1 MRMRRWIGRLLL
13 LTCSA
18 ALWLGLAELWLRRS
32 VGACGRTPFRDATLA
47 GLPHELAPGRA
58 TTYKGVAVRVNSL
71 GFRGPELAPPPDG
84 TERVALVGDSFTFGN
99 GCREEETLTAALER
113 ELAAHGRAAQVVNCG
128 VPAFNAQDVVAL
140 TKGRVLALHPQRV
153 VYVLVANDVDASVKP
168 GPIPPDAVI
177 DPFAEFPLHSAL
189 LQWLGIEATGFL
201 RATGLRRGGYVEKIL
216 AEWKGGG
223 GERLDASLAELA
235 AACTAAGARLTV
247 AVYPFMVKPS
257 RNPLAP
263 IEADALAR
271 CARRGIDVVA
281 LVDAFEKDEDLTRYW
296 ITPLDA
302 HPDARAHAAAARLLA
317 ERLAK

>member
-1 MRMRRWIGRLLL
+1 MRTRRWTGRLLL
-13 LTCSA
+13 LACSA

-32 VGACGRTPFRDATLA
+32 VGACGLTPFRDATLA
-47 GLPHELAPGRA
+47 GIPHELAPGRT

-84 TERVALVGDSFTFGN
+84 TPRVALVGDSFTFGN
-99 GCREEETLTAALER
+99 GCSEDETLTASLAR
-113 ELAAHGRAAQVVNCG
+113 ELAARGRPAQVVNCG

-140 TKGRVLALHPQRV
+140 TKGRVLALRPQRV
-153 VYVLVANDVDASVKP
+153 VYVLVANDVDESVKP

-177 DPFAEFPLHSAL
+177 DPCSEFPLHSAL
-189 LQWLGIEATGFL
+189 LQWLGIQTTGLL
-201 RATGLRRGGYVEKIL
+201 RATGLRNGGFVDKML
-216 AEWKGGG
+216 AEWRGGG
-223 GERLDASLAELA
+223 GERLDASLGELA
-235 AACTAAGARLTV
+235 AACASAGARLTV
-247 AVYPFMVKPS
+247 AVYPYMVRAS

-271 CARRGIDVVA
+271 CARRGIDAVA
-281 LVDAFEKDEDLTRYW
+281 LIDAFGKDEDLTRYW

-302 HPDARAHAAAARLLA
+302 HPDGRAHAQAARLLA

>member
-32 VGACGRTPFRDATLA
+32 VGACGRTPFQDATLA
-47 GLPHELAPGRA
+47 GLPHELAPERT

-71 GFRGPELAPPPDG
+71 GFRGPELAPPPNG
-84 TERVALVGDSFTFGN
+84 TPRIALVGDSFTFGN
-99 GCREEETLTAALER
+99 GCSEEETLAAALER
-113 ELAAHGRAAQVVNCG
+113 ELATHGKVAQVVNCG

-140 TKGRVLALHPQRV
+140 TKGRVLALRPQRV
-153 VYVLVANDVDASVKP
+153 IYVLVANDVDASVKP

-177 DPFAEFPLHSAL
+177 DPFAEFPLRSAL

-201 RATGLRRGGYVEKIL
+201 RATGLRQGGYVEKIL

-223 GERLDASLAELA
+223 GGRLDSSLGELA

-271 CARRGIDVVA
+271 CARLGIDAVA

-302 HPDARAHAAAARLLA
+302 HPDARAHAQAARLLA
-317 ERLAK
+317 ERFTK